1 MYYRRNHWFPS
12 SLRFKWVKICKA
24 LTVPPKLVLFYPFH
38 PYHHLYYELPI
49 HQVLPPLLSA
59 RPFLAKT
66 GNIYD
71 PLHGYLRASAFFFF
85 NTIPGINCHRALA
98 GHLLSFLPDFP
109 PFLPHQGGQSLG
121 LLLFQ
126 FSLIVPKTEGWW
138 WLAAS
143 ADFWVAYCL

>member
-49 HQVLPPLLSA
+49 HQALPPLLSA

-85 NTIPGINCHRALA
+85 TIILNKLTFFKKKKFVYLVCSTFYPNRKLSGTKDLDLFYLHCCHKFRSTVNECM
-98 GHLLSFLPDFP
+98 GE
-109 PFLPHQGGQSLG
+109 
-121 LLLFQ
+121 
-126 FSLIVPKTEGWW
+126 T
-138 WLAAS
+138 
-143 ADFWVAYCL
+143 